1 MILAGQQFDERS
13 LLERA
18 LRNIR
23 PAKDQPVRVRWAL
36 VRDAFGLGSLAAYAM
51 CKEFQLDP
59 EEKVNP

>member
-13 LLERA
+13 LLEKA
-18 LRNIR
+18 LRNLR
-23 PAKDQPVRVRWAL
+23 PKEHQPVRVRWAL
-36 VRDAFGLGSLAAYAM
+36 VRDAFGLGSMAAYAM